1 MFSTVKGDGMQ
12 SPEPAKKSILFL
24 SSYNSVRSQIA
35 EGFMRQIFGDR
46 YDISSAGVASGGV
59 SPHAIGVMK
68 EIGIDI
74 SCQRSKSINE
84 LKGRTFDVV
93 VTLCDHGKEAC
104 IHYLPKGDRVLHHN
118 FPHPNEVGLPEE
130 EIMEEFRELREQIN
144 TWLVQQ
150 FS

>member
-1 MFSTVKGDGMQ
+1 MQ
-12 SPEPAKKSILFL
+12 APEPAKKSILFL

-59 SPHAIGVMK
+59 SPHAIRVMR

-74 SCQRSKSINE
+74 HHQRSKSINE
-84 LKGRTFDVV
+84 LKGRTFDIV

-104 IHYLPKGDRVLHHN
+104 IHCLPKGERVLHHN
-118 FPHPNEVGLPEE
+118 FLPPNEVGLPEE
-130 EIMEEFRELREQIN
+130 EIMEEFRELRGQIN